1 MCSGKSTICPLLA
14 QKLDLPHYPLDM
26 VRWYYHFKAGFK
38 LLESEKISKKS
49 QLDFL
54 THMEPY
60 RLDAVEQVVKE
71 FSDGI
76 IEFGAA
82 HSHFKDPVNLNR
94 AKNVLGDI
102 EFRFLLLPTTD
113 QQKNLQIL
121 NQRLLKRV
129 PSGPQTV
136 TAKNYLKIN
145 KIFLSSKSAY
155 QLANHTIYTQGK
167 TPEQVAEAMIKIIN
181 GD

>member
-38 LLESEKISKKS
+38 LLESENVSKKS

-60 RLDAVEQVVKE
+60 RLDAVERIVKE
-71 FSDGI
+71 FNDGI

-82 HSHFKDPVNLNR
+82 HSHFTDPDNLNR
-94 AKNVLGDI
+94 AKYILKNID
-102 EFRFLLLPTTD
+102 FCFMLLPTPDT
-113 QQKNLQIL
+113 QKNLQIL

-136 TAKNYLKIN
+136 TAKNYLEIN
-145 KIFLSSKSAY
+145 KIFLSSNSAY

-167 TPEQVAEAMIKIIN
+167 TPKQVAEAMIKIIN